1 MGGNKHEEETTK
13 KTTPAEPAPSS
24 DTPKQEQ
31 DAGKSEAPTKE

>member
-1 MGGNKHEEETTK
+1 MGGNQHEAETK